1 MRFLLCSIAMVAA
14 IIAAPSVSTAD
25 SGMLVGKWR
34 GSYSCLQG
42 HTGLQLTFGEGDE
55 AAIAGEFAFF
65 PLQDNPD
72 VPTGRFA
79 VSATYNERSRG
90 VAVKGVRWIKQPTNY
105 RMVDLTGTLSE
116 DGKHIDGKV
125 EFTGCTSFHVTRE
138 GGARQ
143 STKAKGS

>member
-1 MRFLLCSIAMVAA
+1 MKHFLSSLVVVLASLITASLAA
-14 IIAAPSVSTAD
+14 AD
-25 SGMLVGKWR
+25 SSVLVGKWR

-42 HTGLQLTFGEGDE
+42 HTGLQLTFGEGDG

-65 PLQDNPD
+65 ALEDNPD

-79 VSATYNERSRG
+79 VSATYNEESRS

-125 EFTGCTSFHVTRE
+125 EFKGCTSFHVTRE
-138 GGARQ
+138 GGART
-143 STKAKGS
+143 TKAKGG